1 MAATNGIPAATCQ
14 LIVLVVVCRVVLIED
29 FILLFLFFVFS
40 EVMCGPIPISTFYW
54 VTSSKYAEKKILC
67 SLFSGA
73 NLQPIFGK
81 TRAFSNFFNFGL

>member
-29 FILLFLFFVFS
+29 FLLLFLFFCFS

-54 VTSSKYAEKKILC
+54 VTSPKYAEKKIFDFFFTALQIYKG
-67 SLFSGA
+67 FS
-73 NLQPIFGK
+73 
-81 TRAFSNFFNFGL
+81 